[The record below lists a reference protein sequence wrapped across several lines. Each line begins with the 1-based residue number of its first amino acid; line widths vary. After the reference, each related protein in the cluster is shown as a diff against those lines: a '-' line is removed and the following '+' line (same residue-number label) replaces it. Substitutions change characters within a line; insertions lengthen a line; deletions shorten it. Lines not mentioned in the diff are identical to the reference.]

1 MLCHTFS
8 ERKVALVMTN
18 LDQASEKT
26 KKNGVSINRIKEG
39 NERARIKFDKSKKFM
54 RVVLQTVK
62 GS

>member
-1 MLCHTFS
+1 
-8 ERKVALVMTN
+8 MTN

-26 KKNGVSINRIKEG
+26 KKNGVSINRNKEG